1 MKGTATPILR
11 QPGAAVLAW
20 TVPFLLLCLSAFLSF
35 RIVAARSTDPGRDGV
50 AARGGGLLIEA
61 SRRPFLSFGFRN
73 FLADVAWL
81 GAVQAAAPI
90 RMSRADYER
99 LSVLIRTVNNF
110 DPRFDV
116 PYLLGGL
123 ILGESPAHAGE
134 ALAILERGSETHP
147 SEWRMPF
154 YIGYIHYFTRED
166 PVEGGLALRRAARI
180 PGSPPYLA
188 LLASRMLAEGRRI
201 DTASDFLAEMVRQ
214 ERDPA
219 RREVLAGRLLDLS
232 TEGDLQRIEEAVRM
246 FRDAK
251 GYPPS
256 ALQELVALGFLV
268 EVPREPRGGNYFL
281 SGDGEV
287 RSDRMKGRLKGF
299 RVR

>member
-1 MKGTATPILR
+1 MRGNVTSFWR
-11 QPGAAVLAW
+11 GRGAAALAW
-20 TVPFLLLCLSAFLSF
+20 LFPFLFLGLSVFFSS
-35 RIVAARSTDPGRDGV
+35 RIVAARSVEAVRD
-50 AARGGGLLIEA
+50 ASRGGILFEA
-61 SRRPFLSFGFRN
+61 SRRPSLSFGFRN
-73 FLADVAWL
+73 FLADMSWL

-90 RMSRADYER
+90 RMSGSDYDR
-99 LSVLIRTVNNF
+99 LAVLIRTVNNF

-123 ILGESPAHAGE
+123 VLGESPAHAGE

-154 YIGYIHYFTRED
+154 YKGYIHYFTLED
-166 PVEGGLALRRAARI
+166 PVAGGGALQRAARV

-188 LLASRMLAEGRRI
+188 LLASRMLAEGRQI
-201 DTASDFLAEMVRQ
+201 DTASEFLAEMVRH

-219 RREVLAGRLLDLS
+219 RREALAARLLDLR
-232 TEGDLQRIEEAVRM
+232 TEGDLQRMEEAVKRY
-246 FRDAK
+246 RDAE
-251 GYPPS
+251 GSPPYG
-256 ALQELVALGFLV
+256 LQELVAAGFLA
-268 EVPREPRGGNYFL
+268 EVPREPRGGRYYL
-281 SGDGEV
+281 AGDGEV